1 LLLNMSVNIG
11 FSGGEM
17 SGKLSSK
24 YKFELASNF
33 NYIIS
38 KASQL

>member
-1 LLLNMSVNIG
+1 MFIVIK

-17 SGKLSSK
+17 SGKLSAK
-24 YKFELASNF
+24 YKFELADNF

-38 KASQL
+38 KKNQPEE